1 MMGRMTTEIYPA
13 DSGDA
18 SRVENP
24 APSPVPGLPHI
35 LEGDG
40 GPGSLLGEWL
50 RARVEKLEE
59 KGSRDQLLL
68 LSETQTIKALITIQE
83 QRRSPVRLAL
93 EWLGFITPPSVDTQ
107 PPRSAIDVTLG
118 SESPKR

>member
-40 GPGSLLGEWL
+40 GPDSLLGEWL
-50 RARVEKLEE
+50 KTREQPAWRA
-59 KGSRDQLLL
+59 
-68 LSETQTIKALITIQE
+68 KAI
-83 QRRSPVRLAL
+83 RR
-93 EWLGFITPPSVDTQ
+93 
-107 PPRSAIDVTLG
+107 
-118 SESPKR
+118 